1 MPRDLFE
8 TIEVIDNLQEKDYF
22 IDFIKSLSNVAPVII
37 QYLVTTNQLR
47 LQKILNQE
55 TMKKIKK
62 QLVF

>member
-37 QYLVTTNQLR
+37 
-47 LQKILNQE
+47 
-55 TMKKIKK
+55 
-62 QLVF
+62 